1 MSKLNGQMPKKYDVV
16 TIDDALVDE
25 FYACS
30 DAELAA
36 RRIPV
41 EERTGEDD
49 ARTLLTE
56 KGKTQRSSGP
66 EEVETFAAG
75 LNCVAKAAGGGA
87 TNTLAMMQH
96 YGAKTA
102 FCGKL
107 GVGDH
112 ADYFRDSLQ
121 DAGIDN
127 HEIPSENPLAT
138 GTCKVFVTPDCER
151 TMVARL
157 PNQVSISTQ
166 DIDAHAE
173 EMLHDAEIL
182 FAQGYRWAPASREG
196 FRRAF
201 ERMHQLGGK
210 VAFSLSDSFCVEDS
224 RADFLGFIENG
235 TVDIL
240 FANEK
245 EIQALYPGKTDDEI
259 IETLA
264 TETAKPGACKT
275 VALTFGKQGSIIID
289 NGKIHTVD
297 TVAVAPKNI
306 VDVTGAGDAYAA
318 GVLYGFTHGQTAQE
332 AGNMGSWWASQIIQ
346 HYGARPNPSQ
356 TVSAIERVVARAPR
370 NHPYSASFDPSR

>member
-1 MSKLNGQMPKKYDVV
+1 MSKQNGQIPKKYDVV

-30 DAELAA
+30 EDDLAA
-36 RRIPV
+36 RRIPA
-41 EERTGEDD
+41 EERASEDD
-49 ARTLLTE
+49 ARTLLSE
-56 KGKTQRSSGP
+56 KGKTQRSSGS
-66 EEVETFAAG
+66 EEVESFAAG
-75 LNCVAKAAGGGA
+75 LNCVAKAAGGGG

-107 GVGDH
+107 GVGEH
-112 ADYFRDSLQ
+112 ADYFRDSLNQ
-121 DAGIDN
+121 AGIDYY
-127 HEIPSENPLAT
+127 EIPDEKPLTT

-210 VAFSLSDSFCVEDS
+210 VAFSLSAPFCVEDS

-245 EIQALYPGKTDDEI
+245 EIHALYPGKKDHEI
-259 IETLA
+259 LETITKA
-264 TETAKPGACKT
+264 TGNLGACKT
-275 VALTFGKQGSIIID
+275 IAVTFGEEGSYIAH
-289 NGKIHTVD
+289 NGKLHHIP
-297 TVAVAPKNI
+297 AVVLPPEEI
-306 VDVTGAGDAYAA
+306 VDKTGAGDAYAA
-318 GVLYGFTHGQTAQE
+318 GVLYGLARNYPIE
-332 AGNMGSWWASQIIQ
+332 RCGSLGSYWASEVIR
-346 HYGARPNPSQ
+346 HYGARPVGPAYN
-356 TVSAIERVVARAPR
+356 VSSVSSPQH
-370 NHPYSASFDPSR
+370 NHPYSPTFNPYLYL